1 MQRKRSKRA
10 VQDDD
15 SEDEHST
22 VVTDSIEN
30 YLDSPPIPKSEV
42 KAAGGVLKYW
52 ENSRTTR
59 PKLARMALDFLSAP
73 GLILFA
79 LMFTK

>member
-1 MQRKRSKRA
+1 MQHKCSKWA

-22 VVTDSIEN
+22 VVTDLIEI

-42 KAAGGVLKYW
+42 KAARGVLKYW
-52 ENSRTTR
+52 ENSHTTQ
-59 PKLARMALDFLSAP
+59 PKLACMALDFLSAP

-79 LMFTK
+79 LMFIK

>member
-10 VQDDD
+10 VQDVD

-22 VVTDSIEN
+22 VVTDSIES

-52 ENSRTTR
+52 ENSRTTQ
-59 PKLARMALDFLSAP
+59 PKLVRMAWIFCRHQV
-73 GLILFA
+73 
-79 LMFTK
+79 